1 MVKKIK
7 VVDVN
12 APPEIN
18 DPAVSV
24 AATNLE
30 ETTAVVE
37 LPPETDNEPAVSS
50 E

>member
-24 AATNLE
+24 VATNLE

>member
-24 AATNLE
+24 ALS
-30 ETTAVVE
+30 
-37 LPPETDNEPAVSS
+37 LIHI
-50 E
+50 